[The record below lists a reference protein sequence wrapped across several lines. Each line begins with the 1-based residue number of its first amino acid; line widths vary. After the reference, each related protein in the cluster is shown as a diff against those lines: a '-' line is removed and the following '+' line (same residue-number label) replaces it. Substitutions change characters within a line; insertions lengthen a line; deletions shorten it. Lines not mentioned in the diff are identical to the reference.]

1 MALPFEHGYFTRFQS
16 YCSLLKKKVT
26 STNFILFSKIH
37 LLILQIRDCE
47 RKMQQWKGQSS
58 WYSGAYE
65 DLVLLYGLKSCG
77 TDKLLYLTYS
87 HVLHLNWVLLK
98 FVELYISSQ
107 LRLSIVFPQQ
117 L

>member
-1 MALPFEHGYFTRFQS
+1 MALPFGYGYFTRFQS

-58 WYSGAYE
+58 WCSGAYE
-65 DLVLLYGLKSCG
+65 GLVLLYGLKSCG

-87 HVLHLNWVLLK
+87 LFTFKQIAKPCDAQEN
-98 FVELYISSQ
+98 Y
-107 LRLSIVFPQQ
+107 
-117 L
+117 